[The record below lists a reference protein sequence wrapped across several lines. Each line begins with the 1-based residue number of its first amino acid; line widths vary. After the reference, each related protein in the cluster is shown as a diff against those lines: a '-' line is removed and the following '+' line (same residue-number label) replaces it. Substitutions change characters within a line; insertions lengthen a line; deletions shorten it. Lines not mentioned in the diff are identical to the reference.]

1 MRKAHRLKRR
11 RYHNPGPN
19 YSWHCDGYDKLKPYG
34 FPIHG
39 CIDGWSRKILWLY
52 VTRSNNQPNN
62 VAAYYLDAVEEYGG
76 CPVDLVTDLGTE
88 NGTMAAIQSF
98 LRDDPDSHRYV
109 PSPRNQRIEAW
120 WAFLRRLHSTWWI
133 HFFTDMVD
141 NRVVDLTSELE
152 IECLWFCFSQLLQN
166 ALDEIKEHWNTHR
179 IRRSR
184 YDTVSGRP
192 DSLYYLPE
200 LHGVNERFLLPVGEH
215 ESNYVR
221 SHIIES
227 DYQNCFQDYFRYV
240 SGMCHL
246 GQPAHWNEALDL
258 YNTLLQ
264 YAYNENE

>member
-1 MRKAHRLKRR
+1 MLMVLLL
-11 RYHNPGPN
+11 P
-19 YSWHCDGYDKLKPYG
+19 
-34 FPIHG
+34 
-39 CIDGWSRKILWLY
+39 
-52 VTRSNNQPNN
+52 
-62 VAAYYLDAVEEYGG
+62 AA
-76 CPVDLVTDLGTE
+76 
-88 NGTMAAIQSF
+88 S
-98 LRDDPDSHRYV
+98 
-109 PSPRNQRIEAW
+109 
-120 WAFLRRLHSTWWI
+120 
-133 HFFTDMVD
+133 
-141 NRVVDLTSELE
+141 
-152 IECLWFCFSQLLQN
+152 
-166 ALDEIKEHWNTHR
+166 EHWNTHR

-246 GQPAHWNEALDL
+246 GQPAHWNEVLDL